1 MLLGTGL
8 CEGFKRIKVQALCS
22 RNVLICERILME
34 MTDPPVI
41 GQQGIGE
48 HLIHNFG
55 MLPVCATASWS
66 DKIHW
71 PPRNLYY
78 FNCDRKERCGNTLF
92 HFLGRLSGESDPS
105 VTLLFIVFLP
115 ATLQERFLR
124 SRDCDLPKGTQTLN
138 KSKVHIHGAAVRRY
152 FSFTLLF

>member
-22 RNVLICERILME
+22 RNVLVCERILME

-55 MLPVCATASWS
+55 DAACVQLRRDQTKSIGLQETCIVSIVIGRRGVEATS
-66 DKIHW
+66 
-71 PPRNLYY
+71 
-78 FNCDRKERCGNTLF
+78 
-92 HFLGRLSGESDPS
+92 HFLGRLSGESDRS

-124 SRDCDLPKGTQTLN
+124 SRDCDHPKGTQTLN
-138 KSKVHIHGAAVRRY
+138 KSKVYIHGAAVRRY
-152 FSFTLLF
+152 FSFPLLF